1 MVLEKEMECSPLTL
15 FQQNLW
21 AALAFLAAA
30 SLIQYLY
37 PLLCGTETG
46 RLTLRRILRILLRS
60 TLAFG
65 IYTALGA
72 SLPYICPP
80 KPTKTDRA
88 VLPADY
94 YGAAAISQRAALI
107 SDNREALT
115 LRLQMIRE
123 AREQIILTTFSIHGD
138 DSGLDLCAALL
149 EAADRGVQ
157 VGILTDGFDAMTD
170 NDGKLPFT
178 ALAAHP
184 NISFHVYAPGN
195 VLRPGKAMARMH
207 EKYLICDGE
216 TLLLGG
222 RNCHDYF
229 LGDYPARIHN
239 IDLDV
244 LVTGGGAVIEQLTAR
259 YQAVLA
265 RKDTLS
271 LPAETDPKIIESCFN
286 QLRAH
291 AAMLSEDLPAFDY
304 ASRTASCNQITLIA
318 SSIEPKPKAPIV
330 WQALC
335 DLMEN
340 AEEEVLVHTPYLIC
354 SRAMKQDL
362 ARIAQNTALRITIN
376 SPCTSANLFG
386 AAVYLNDKQNLLD
399 TGADILEYHGSRSS
413 HTKAICIDERLAVVG
428 SFNFDMRSAY
438 IDSELMLAIDSPELA
453 RQLKTFMEAV
463 ETQATPAGDPMLLDI
478 SPARGR
484 MIGLLRLF
492 ERPFRHLL

>member
-1 MVLEKEMECSPLTL
+1 
-15 FQQNLW
+15 
-21 AALAFLAAA
+21 
-30 SLIQYLY
+30 
-37 PLLCGTETG
+37 
-46 RLTLRRILRILLRS
+46 
-60 TLAFG
+60 
-65 IYTALGA
+65 
-72 SLPYICPP
+72 
-80 KPTKTDRA
+80 
-88 VLPADY
+88 
-94 YGAAAISQRAALI
+94 
-107 SDNREALT
+107 
-115 LRLQMIRE
+115 
-123 AREQIILTTFSIHGD
+123 
-138 DSGLDLCAALL
+138 
-149 EAADRGVQ
+149 
-157 VGILTDGFDAMTD
+157 
-170 NDGKLPFT
+170 
-178 ALAAHP
+178 
-184 NISFHVYAPGN
+184 
-195 VLRPGKAMARMH
+195 MH

-304 ASRTASCNQITLIA
+304 ASRTAPCNQITLIA
-318 SSIEPKPKAPIV
+318 SSLDPKSKAPIV

-362 ARIAQNTALRITIN
+362 ARIAQNTALRITLN

-453 RQLKTFMEAV
+453 RQLKAFMEAV
-463 ETQATPAGDPMLLDI
+463 ETQATPAGDPTVLDI

-484 MIGLLRLF
+484 MLGLLRLF